1 MYERETSMN
10 SLNPTRHQNFANIEH
25 RLLRSWHILCVRAGL
40 AEVAGATPALPRNS
54 RELLEAP
61 NKNFNEIIVNLA
73 ERSLHSD
80 FVSPTSA
87 REFSDGPSPTMPQPP
102 VEWESQPAAPSS
114 PRPIQRPQL
123 HNSSQHTPPDRSYMD
138 HESLGPLSPVRTQPD
153 RRSYSTSRSPELV
166 ASRIHSE
173 HDSVTPLARTYTDN
187 GFTRPMSRTHSD
199 HGSIGPSP
207 FQSPNISY
215 NSGTPSDIR
224 ITSQTLNS
232 YTPQSSPFQPGS
244 RGSTNFTNLS
254 LPSSSFHLASM

>member
-10 SLNPTRHQNFANIEH
+10 SLNPARHQNFANIEH

-40 AEVAGATPALPRNS
+40 AEVAGPTPALPRNS

-61 NKNFNEIIVNLA
+61 NRNFNEVIVNLA
-73 ERSLHSD
+73 EPSIHGDFRS
-80 FVSPTSA
+80 PASA

-102 VEWESQPAAPSS
+102 DEWAFQLPAPSS
-114 PRPIQRPQL
+114 PRPIQRQHL

-153 RRSYSTSRSPELV
+153 RRSYSTSRSPELAV
-166 ASRIHSE
+166 ARMHSE
-173 HDSVTPLARTYTDN
+173 HDSVAPLARTYSDN
-187 GFTRPMSRTHSD
+187 GFTRPMSRTYSD
-199 HGSIGPSP
+199 HGSIANSP

-224 ITSQTLNS
+224 TTSHTLNS
-232 YTPQSSPFQPGS
+232 YTPHSSPFQPGS